1 MALKEHLNLLI
12 KREGKVVLGKH
23 YINLWLLTAVLVAT
37 FASVAFSNGSL
48 LYLNEK
54 MNDPFTNWVNIE
66 NKHQGREDAMRNNL
80 KDVKNLQRCYGFN
93 DIQADVETGLQMV
106 RYRSDKTDYLQ
117 TRFFERMKSSLMEK
131 VLDDDNVIG
140 QVSVNPDLLQDDMLG
155 FIITRDVLLK
165 MGYSLD
171 SVPAFIHLY
180 SYSPQID
187 TLVTRGI
194 ITDNDN
200 NMFYRTPV
208 PVLAVVHHLPMNM
221 SMVASKYF
229 LAQYRNQD
237 GDPLNMSHEDY
248 FKELLYF
255 VSKGKEEVFMDK
267 VDKAIPDSLKN
278 GYAISSIVLP
288 MEDEKMENRL
298 HTWKAGKIY
307 KICIG
312 DRDTPVRVYEDMAA
326 HIEAQVSPID
336 ICRVFDYQVSKSNYD
351 PFSFLSFSFTTLDSI
366 RAFQRFVED
375 EYKVQVEMSQVNS
388 KENFNMVSVMANI
401 LSWAMIVFAIVCII
415 IFLVNMLQSYFQKV
429 KRNLGTFKAFGIS
442 SAELTRV
449 YVLIILAIIFVA
461 ILLALLLTW
470 GAQLVL
476 PWLGIMKDGTFNYLS
491 LWEGNTFL
499 AIVIIIVATLIT
511 VKLVMYQLLKQTPGD
526 LIYDRN

>member
-66 NKHQGREDAMRNNL
+66 NKSQGSETLLRESLNELTLQQRFGYN
-80 KDVKNLQRCYGFN
+80 DV
-93 DIQADVETGLQMV
+93 QADAEEGLQMF
-106 RYRSDKTDYLQ
+106 RYRSDNTDYLQ
-117 TRFFERMKSSLMEK
+117 TRFFERMNSPLMKK
-131 VLDDDNVIG
+131 VLDDENVIG
-140 QVSVNPDLLQDDMLG
+140 QISVNPDLLQDDMLG

-180 SYSPQID
+180 SYSDRID

-194 ITDNDN
+194 IMDKDS
-200 NMFYRTPV
+200 NMFYRTPM
-208 PVLAVVHHLPMNM
+208 PVLAVVKRLPMNM
-221 SMVASKYF
+221 NLVTSKYF
-229 LAQYRNQD
+229 LEQYKSND
-237 GDPLNMSHEDY
+237 NNPLSMVHKDY
-248 FKELLYF
+248 FKELFYF
-255 VSKGKEEVFMDK
+255 VSEGKEENFMEL
-267 VDKAIPDSLKN
+267 VDDVIPDSLKN
-278 GYAISSIVLP
+278 GMDVKNIVLA
-288 MEDEKMENRL
+288 MDDEKLENRL
-298 HTWKAGKIY
+298 RTWKAGKIY

-326 HIEAQVSPID
+326 QIESQVSPID
-336 ICRVFDYQVSKSNYD
+336 VCRVFDYQVGEGIYE
-351 PFSFLSFSFTTLDSI
+351 PFSFLSLSFTTLDSI
-366 RAFQRFVED
+366 RAFEAYVKD
-375 EYKVQVEMSQVNS
+375 EFKVQVEMSQVNS
-388 KENFNMVSVMANI
+388 KENFNAVSVMANI

-470 GAQLVL
+470 GAQVIL

-491 LWEGNTFL
+491 LWGTNTFL
-499 AIVIIIVATLIT
+499 AIAIIIVATLLT